1 MTPAEYERA
10 AEGLEAVL
18 QLFRRNEADLRVS
31 EIRIRANLEAARAE
45 LLKMALTG
53 RDEPRRLPVTAAGVS

>member
-10 AEGLEAVL
+10 AEGLESVL
-18 QLFRRNEADLRVS
+18 QLFRCNEADLRVS

-53 RDEPRRLPVTAAGVS
+53 RDASRRLPVTAVV